1 MKKLLLLALLLTGTT
16 YASAQQTERFPLAQ
30 FEEWT
35 DTKPHDDAAVWDK
48 MKQAACF
55 SWATTDVRY
64 KKLDVPE
71 VKQQNSIRLEGWRG
85 ERVNAQA
92 LLWTKEDLGEV
103 KMEMSELKSGK
114 KVIPASAVRT
124 HFVRYVMTD
133 ELNKDGKGGCGERLN
148 KADWDS
154 SMVADILDAGSL
166 LPVKAR
172 TVQPVWVNV
181 WIPATAEP
189 GVYRGKLSVSSEKL
203 GKKSL
208 TVEVRVDERTL
219 PAPKDWKMYVDLWQN
234 PYAIARYYQVPLW
247 SKEHFDAMRP
257 IMRMLADAGQRTI
270 TASIMH
276 KPWAGQT
283 YDHYDSMIFRMK
295 KLDGT
300 WAFDY
305 TVFDKWV
312 DFMMNDVGIDGLIS
326 CYTMVPWELSFDY
339 YDQATNRVLFVK
351 AKPGEQAY
359 TDYWGTFLKDF
370 ARHLKE
376 KDGSERL
383 PFPWMNV
390 R

>member
-219 PAPKDWKMYVDLWQN
+219 PAPKD
-234 PYAIARYYQVPLW
+234 
-247 SKEHFDAMRP
+247 
-257 IMRMLADAGQRTI
+257 
-270 TASIMH
+270 
-276 KPWAGQT
+276 
-283 YDHYDSMIFRMK
+283 
-295 KLDGT
+295 
-300 WAFDY
+300 
-305 TVFDKWV
+305 
-312 DFMMNDVGIDGLIS
+312 
-326 CYTMVPWELSFDY
+326 
-339 YDQATNRVLFVK
+339 
-351 AKPGEQAY
+351 
-359 TDYWGTFLKDF
+359 
-370 ARHLKE
+370 
-376 KDGSERL
+376 
-383 PFPWMNV
+383 
-390 R
+390 